1 MAQPSRKRRSKHRGN
16 AAGMVEAR
24 GRTSRPMSADE
35 KKRVARETARDK
47 RRNTPP
53 TWKSAFKKGGLA
65 TVFVFIALL
74 VIGGKGTIGHKLPG
88 AAVGAVAALMLYTA
102 FGYYLDLFMYR
113 RYLAKHGTARR

>member
-35 KKRVARETARDK
+35 KKRAARETARAK

-53 TWKSAFKKGGLA
+53 TWTSAFKKGALA

-74 VIGGKGTIGHKLPG
+74 AIGKGSVSHKLPG

-113 RYLAKHGTARR
+113 RYLAKQGSARR